1 MWEPR
6 VQLDGQEMRP
16 DPENGWIYD
25 ELTQSIRFQGA
36 AKKQAF
42 TAQIDITC
50 EEHR

>member
-1 MWEPR
+1 
-6 VQLDGQEMRP
+6 VLVDGQEVKP

-25 ELTQSIRFQGA
+25 ELTHSIRFQGA

-42 TAQIDITC
+42 TAKIDITY